1 MGRRKS
7 NREAGQLHNNQPT
20 KLATLVWPANDVDRR
35 RIHLDFRSS
44 LTITTHT
51 QPHIDPS
58 PPVES
63 THWSSSIV
71 HSSRTCSRARGMAG
85 QSGGIRQSAAL
96 TAAVHRVGSRRCGPT
111 ATRAVHGRK
120 TITCC
125 FTSSLRNCVIWGI
138 IQEGVIT
145 GTSFL
150 KWGTFVEILLNGV
163 DCVKTIE
170 RGGIKWNS
178 LFFCSVG
185 LCSLS
190 IGSNCGEIW

>member
-96 TAAVHRVGSRRCGPT
+96 TAAVNRVGTVDVVRLRLVQCMAEKPSP
-111 ATRAVHGRK
+111 AT
-120 TITCC
+120 
-125 FTSSLRNCVIWGI
+125 SLRL
-138 IQEGVIT
+138 
-145 GTSFL
+145 S
-150 KWGTFVEILLNGV
+150 EIV
-163 DCVKTIE
+163 
-170 RGGIKWNS
+170 
-178 LFFCSVG
+178 
-185 LCSLS
+185 
-190 IGSNCGEIW
+190 